1 MLVAIIVGILV
12 GAVCCVPF
20 EVARKKIRTVNPT
33 NSVGLLGWFLMAIA
47 LSFVVL
53 AAAMI
58 ACRFLAQSA
67 FLPFALS
74 SIATFVIV
82 VIVFGLTAP
91 KRK

>member
-1 MLVAIIVGILV
+1 MLVAIIAGVLI

-20 EVARKKIRTVNPT
+20 VVARKKIRTVNPT
-33 NSVGLLGWFLMAIA
+33 NSAGLLGWFLMAIA
-47 LSFVVL
+47 LSFVIL

-58 ACRFLAQSA
+58 ACRFLMQSA

-74 SIATFVIV
+74 SIATFVV
-82 VIVFGLTAP
+82 AVIVFGLVVS